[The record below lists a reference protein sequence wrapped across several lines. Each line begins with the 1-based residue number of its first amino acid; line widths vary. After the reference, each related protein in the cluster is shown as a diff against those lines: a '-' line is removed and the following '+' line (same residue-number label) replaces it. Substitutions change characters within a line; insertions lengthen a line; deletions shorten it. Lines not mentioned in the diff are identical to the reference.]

1 MSRFIIIDQLRH
13 LYVYRGEGILT
24 EVNAKDAHIK
34 QVGTLPDVVIPAKEC
49 RNCGKTIMPDFPDWM
64 HHTVKGVTKFC
75 KDNRD
80 YPCNYRKTP
89 VPKHIPIRD
98 WKAYRAGLAKRK
110 ALKQQKK

>member
-1 MSRFIIIDQLRH
+1 MARFIIIDQLRH
-13 LYVYRGEGILT
+13 LYVYRGEDMLT

-34 QVGTLPDVVIPAKEC
+34 QIGTLPDVVIPAKEC

-75 KDNRD
+75 KDNIV

-98 WKAYRAGLAKRK
+98 WKAYRADLAKRK